1 MMQVQQ
7 NSTTQYSIAYTQV
20 HIVDKNRQNEM
31 EMDFTPKGQIQVCT
45 NVGHAIDA
53 MALLSLGWPKIQILI
68 IMSVDQQSFTTYRYF
83 VNIVNIKKGL

>member
-1 MMQVQQ
+1 
-7 NSTTQYSIAYTQV
+7 
-20 HIVDKNRQNEM
+20 M

-83 VNIVNIKKGL
+83 VNIHSCNFMTRALLFYEVNDPLLKVCNKP

>member
-1 MMQVQQ
+1 
-7 NSTTQYSIAYTQV
+7 
-20 HIVDKNRQNEM
+20 M

-68 IMSVDQQSFTTYRYF
+68 IMSVDQPMR
-83 VNIVNIKKGL
+83 